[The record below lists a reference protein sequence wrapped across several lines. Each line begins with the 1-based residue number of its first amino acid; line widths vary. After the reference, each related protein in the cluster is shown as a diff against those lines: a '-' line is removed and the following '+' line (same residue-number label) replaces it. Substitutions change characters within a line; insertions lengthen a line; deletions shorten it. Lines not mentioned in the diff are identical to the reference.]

1 MGDWSWVCNSAS
13 TIRQGVKANTDA
25 KVLKVKLALNW
36 TGLTKSYQLVPA
48 PLLTSRTARRSAIT
62 SSIWIS
68 LPTCPVR
75 MLVGVWRSNAYK
87 PCANPHDSSEM
98 PKYPPAGLTQYV
110 FYKISK
116 KSRPYPVSYTHLTLP
131 TIYSV

>member
-1 MGDWSWVCNSAS
+1 
-13 TIRQGVKANTDA
+13 
-25 KVLKVKLALNW
+25 
-36 TGLTKSYQLVPA
+36 
-48 PLLTSRTARRSAIT
+48 
-62 SSIWIS
+62 
-68 LPTCPVR
+68 

-116 KSRPYPVSYTHLTLP
+116 KSRPYQSLKTTFRLP
-131 TIYSV
+131 SKD